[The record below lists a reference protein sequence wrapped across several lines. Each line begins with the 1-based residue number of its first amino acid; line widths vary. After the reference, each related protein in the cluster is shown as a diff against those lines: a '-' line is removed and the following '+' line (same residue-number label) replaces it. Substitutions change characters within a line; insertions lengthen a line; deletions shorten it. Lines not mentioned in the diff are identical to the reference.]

1 MYRAVRALKS
11 TKRPPPLT
19 VHTPDGKCIGTDLGK
34 AEAIRKWFQHQFTD
48 PNDEPLLPFDSSPR
62 PLNQPITA
70 TEVEK
75 ALQSL
80 RNGRASGPD
89 TINNELLKYAAN
101 VISTPIANI
110 TNLMFEQHIMLDS
123 VGKGTLIALPKPKKP
138 PGPPSN
144 LRPIVLLNCTRKV
157 ISLVVLHR
165 IQRKV
170 DFFTGVTQ
178 GGFKRGRS
186 CADIVWAQRMLISTV
201 QCCHW
206 EFHKMGI
213 DMSRAFDTIKRKKI
227 LEVMEL
233 AGCNEDELRLIR
245 TLLANTYL
253 SVRVRTSHSAWFQTS
268 IGSPQ
273 GDSLSPVLFTC
284 YLAAALQAVREST
297 PWLNPPT
304 SNLGMPHEWE
314 YADDVDFA
322 NEDVTK
328 LNAILPAACNI
339 LKDWNLIINESK
351 TEFSHIHLAVSNQT
365 NDTQKGE
372 QWRCTTSL
380 GSKLDSTADILHC
393 CNLGNATFR
402 SFWVMWMRQPLIP
415 LQKRLQIYHA
425 VVVSVMLYNCGS
437 WAAPQSILS
446 TLDKCHRRHL
456 RSILRIH
463 WPNTISNEL
472 LYSRCNTRPLSKMV
486 RESRWEDAWPCI
498 AHAT

>member
-1 MYRAVRALKS
+1 
-11 TKRPPPLT
+11 
-19 VHTPDGKCIGTDLGK
+19 
-34 AEAIRKWFQHQFTD
+34 
-48 PNDEPLLPFDSSPR
+48 
-62 PLNQPITA
+62 
-70 TEVEK
+70 
-75 ALQSL
+75 
-80 RNGRASGPD
+80 
-89 TINNELLKYAAN
+89 
-101 VISTPIANI
+101 
-110 TNLMFEQHIMLDS
+110 
-123 VGKGTLIALPKPKKP
+123 
-138 PGPPSN
+138 
-144 LRPIVLLNCTRKV
+144 
-157 ISLVVLHR
+157 
-165 IQRKV
+165 
-170 DFFTGVTQ
+170 
-178 GGFKRGRS
+178 
-186 CADIVWAQRMLISTV
+186 
-201 QCCHW
+201 
-206 EFHKMGI
+206 MGI

-245 TLLANTYL
+245 TLLANSYL
-253 SVRVRTSHSAWFQTS
+253 SVRVRTSRSAWYQTS

-304 SNLGMPHEWE
+304 SNLGMPHELE

-372 QWRCTTSL
+372 HLRCTTSL
-380 GSKLDSTADILHC
+380 DSKLDSTPDILHR

-472 LYSRCNTRPLSKMV
+472 LYSRCNTRPLSEMV
-486 RESRWEDAWPCI
+486 RESRWRMLGHVLRMPPDTPAQQALQFAVVGAQQFKGRRGRHQTNLLETIRTDLRSVNRRLAIDSDI
-498 AHAT
+498 ARLREEATDRAQWKDIPNIRHARNLNVEIVYINAYPTDTE